1 MRRTVTAA
9 CALVIALIAI
19 ASGTARSQDA
29 RSEDAHT
36 LVFIV
41 RGLRSDVGTLAG
53 GIYSDPSVWTREG
66 GQVATCRAPIRAGV
80 ARCVIR
86 APGPGTYA
94 FAFLHDEDGD
104 GRMRLDS
111 IGIPQEGYGFGN
123 DARPGLSAP
132 SFQSAAIVLQ
142 AGARIER
149 TVTARYGISL

>member
-1 MRRTVTAA
+1 MRRFLCTA
-9 CALVIALIAI
+9 CVVAI
-19 ASGTARSQDA
+19 AVLATATGRVQSQDA
-29 RSEDAHT
+29 NT

-41 RGLRSDVGTLAG
+41 RGLRSDVGTIAG
-53 GIYSDPSVWTREG
+53 GIYSDPSVWTHEG
-66 GQVATCRAPIRAGV
+66 GQIATCRAPIHNGV

-111 IGIPQEGYGFGN
+111 IGIPQEGYGFSN
-123 DARPGLSAP
+123 DVRPGLSAP
-132 SFQSAAIVLQ
+132 SFQSAAVVLPP
-142 AGARIER
+142 GVHLER

>member
-9 CALVIALIAI
+9 CALAITILAI
-19 ASGTARSQDA
+19 ATGLQVARSQDA
-29 RSEDAHT
+29 NT
-36 LVFIV
+36 LVFTV

-53 GIYSDPSVWTREG
+53 GIYSDPRVWTREG
-66 GQVATCRAPIRAGV
+66 GQVATCRAPIHQGV
-80 ARCVIR
+80 ARCVIQ

-111 IGIPQEGYGFGN
+111 IGIPQEGYGFSN

-132 SFQSAAIVLQ
+132 SFQSAAIVLA
-142 AGARIER
+142 AGARLER